1 MISIENFLSK
11 EVVLTQVRG
20 SSKFNARQKGSLIGL
35 GLKKIGSKSI
45 LVATPEVLG
54 MFKKV
59 QSVVSISL
67 LG

>member
-1 MISIENFLSK
+1 MISIEKFLSK
-11 EVVLTQVRG
+11 EIVLTQVRG
-20 SSKFNARQKGSLIGL
+20 SSKFNARQKGSLVGL

-54 MFKKV
+54 MFRKV